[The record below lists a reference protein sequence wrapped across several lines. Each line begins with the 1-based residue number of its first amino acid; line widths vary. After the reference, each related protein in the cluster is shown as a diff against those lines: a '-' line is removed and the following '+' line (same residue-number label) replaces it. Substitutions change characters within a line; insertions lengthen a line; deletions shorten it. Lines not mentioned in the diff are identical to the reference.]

1 MIFQVT
7 DKDEA
12 ETETGK
18 EVIEEEGTV
27 EAGIDEGDND
37 PSNGL
42 DCISKAADITQE
54 IKRGV
59 DCSRM

>member
-27 EAGIDEGDND
+27 EAGNRQGRNRQRNRQRNNFRR
-37 PSNGL
+37 NGP
-42 DCISKAADITQE
+42 
-54 IKRGV
+54 V
-59 DCSRM
+59 